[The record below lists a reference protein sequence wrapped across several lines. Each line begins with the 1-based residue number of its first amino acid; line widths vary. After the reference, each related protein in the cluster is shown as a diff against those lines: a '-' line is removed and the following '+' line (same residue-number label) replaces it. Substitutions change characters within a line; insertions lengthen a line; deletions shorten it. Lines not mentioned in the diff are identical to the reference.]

1 MARIWQAFD
10 DFDDGCDAAIPPPRI
25 SPRMTL
31 PQAQRTLARA
41 EQARR
46 TNEAIFERARRDQ
59 QWKAAAQAGIRAD
72 NAARA
77 VARWREV
84 IRMLSRGPYR

>member
-1 MARIWQAFD
+1 MARNWQAFD
-10 DFDDGCDAAIPPPRI
+10 AFNDDYDAAIPPPRI
-25 SPRMTL
+25 SPGMTL
-31 PQAQRTLARA
+31 PRAQRTLARA

-46 TNEAIFERARRDQ
+46 TNEATFERARRDQ
-59 QWKAAAQAGIRAD
+59 RWEAAAQAGIRAD

-77 VARWREV
+77 VARWRDV